1 MTDSEITEFAE
12 IVVSTIEEVVDEPL
26 YKQGPTDSEAVDEL
40 LLCIACGF
48 ILLM

>member
-1 MTDSEITEFAE
+1 MTDSDITENVE
-12 IVVSTIEEVVDEPL
+12 VVVATIGEVVDEPL

-40 LLCIACGF
+40 LLCISCGF